1 MVISAPD
8 PGSSRAISFPM
19 APAQLM
25 ISLMDGAILPPELDQ
40 FATEAVT
47 SGRYGSRD
55 EVIAAGLSMLRDADT
70 AVTSFFGSLD
80 DTQMAAFATSL
91 DVAEAEGEKLG
102 FATIDEVM
110 RETDVLL
117 EDMARQPR

>member
-1 MVISAPD
+1 MVISAPA
-8 PGSSRAISFPM
+8 PGSSGAISFPM
-19 APAQLM
+19 APALLM
-25 ISLMDGAILPPELDQ
+25 ISLMDGVVLPPELDQ
-40 FATEAVT
+40 FATEAVA
-47 SGRYGSRD
+47 SGRYGSRG

-70 AVTSFFGSLD
+70 SVTSFFGSLD

-102 FATIDEVM
+102 FATIDEVV

-117 EDMARQPR
+117 EDIARRPR